1 MQKTADEVTVKQVH
15 IKDDFWSEIQNR
27 IINVVIPFQEHV
39 LNDEVEGVAKS
50 HAIENFRIAAGLS
63 TGEFYGMVFQDSD
76 VAKWLEGAAYILNF
90 KDDETVTAIIEN
102 AIDCIIENSD
112 ENGYFNSHFLV
123 TEQNNRFRNRSCHEL
138 YCAGHLIEAAVA
150 YYEITGTERFL
161 KAMCK
166 FADYIERVFRIEK
179 SAAFT
184 TPGHPELELAL
195 MRLYKATGEKRYADL
210 AKYFIDEHGKHSEE
224 KNYIACFNEYYNQDD
239 VPIKDR
245 ETAEGHCVRA
255 LYLMCG
261 AADVAQEY
269 GDKELRSACE
279 RFFDNIVHKRM
290 YITGGVGSS
299 YIGEAFTVDY
309 DLPNK
314 TAYAE
319 TCAAIALAMFSSRML
334 KFGADS
340 KYADIVE
347 RTIYN
352 GVMSGV
358 SLDGKSFFYEN
369 PLEIDPDFNNINTS
383 TKQKEHFPIT
393 QRLEVFGCS
402 CCPPNILRFVASVA
416 GFLYGF
422 DEDTVYVHQYMDSKA
437 QTDSIRIT
445 QKTEYPKNGR
455 ITIKC
460 DSDKKYIALRI
471 PAWCKNFHINRN
483 FAMKN
488 GYAYIAVDGC
498 GEIELELDMPVS
510 FIAANRRVHEDAGRI
525 AIMRGPVVYCI
536 EGVDNGEDLKSILL
550 DASARFEVQDGEFLL
565 PTLRTKA
572 YRPNETESLYQEVND
587 DYEEIPLTLIP
598 YYAFANRGETEM
610 QVWLLRKQ

>member
-1 MQKTADEVTVKQVH
+1 
-15 IKDDFWSEIQNR
+15 
-27 IINVVIPFQEHV
+27 
-39 LNDEVEGVAKS
+39 
-50 HAIENFRIAAGLS
+50 
-63 TGEFYGMVFQDSD
+63 
-76 VAKWLEGAAYILNF
+76 
-90 KDDETVTAIIEN
+90 
-102 AIDCIIENSD
+102 
-112 ENGYFNSHFLV
+112 
-123 TEQNNRFRNRSCHEL
+123 
-138 YCAGHLIEAAVA
+138 
-150 YYEITGTERFL
+150 
-161 KAMCK
+161 
-166 FADYIERVFRIEK
+166 
-179 SAAFT
+179 
-184 TPGHPELELAL
+184 
-195 MRLYKATGEKRYADL
+195 MRRYKATGEKRYADL

-550 DASARFEVQDGEFLL
+550 DTSARFEVQDGEFLL

-572 YRPNETESLYQEVND
+572 YRPKETESLYQEVND

>member
-1 MQKTADEVTVKQVH
+1 M
-15 IKDDFWSEIQNR
+15 
-27 IINVVIPFQEHV
+27 
-39 LNDEVEGVAKS
+39 
-50 HAIENFRIAAGLS
+50 
-63 TGEFYGMVFQDSD
+63 
-76 VAKWLEGAAYILNF
+76 WLEGAAYILNF

-138 YCAGHLIEAAVA
+138 YCAGHLIEASVA
-150 YYEITGTERFL
+150 YYEITGKDRFL

-299 YIGEAFTVDY
+299 
-309 DLPNK
+309 
-314 TAYAE
+314 
-319 TCAAIALAMFSSRML
+319 
-334 KFGADS
+334 
-340 KYADIVE
+340 
-347 RTIYN
+347 
-352 GVMSGV
+352 
-358 SLDGKSFFYEN
+358 
-369 PLEIDPDFNNINTS
+369 
-383 TKQKEHFPIT
+383 
-393 QRLEVFGCS
+393 
-402 CCPPNILRFVASVA
+402 
-416 GFLYGF
+416 
-422 DEDTVYVHQYMDSKA
+422 
-437 QTDSIRIT
+437 
-445 QKTEYPKNGR
+445 
-455 ITIKC
+455 
-460 DSDKKYIALRI
+460 
-471 PAWCKNFHINRN
+471 
-483 FAMKN
+483 
-488 GYAYIAVDGC
+488 
-498 GEIELELDMPVS
+498 
-510 FIAANRRVHEDAGRI
+510 
-525 AIMRGPVVYCI
+525 
-536 EGVDNGEDLKSILL
+536 
-550 DASARFEVQDGEFLL
+550 
-565 PTLRTKA
+565 
-572 YRPNETESLYQEVND
+572 
-587 DYEEIPLTLIP
+587 
-598 YYAFANRGETEM
+598 
-610 QVWLLRKQ
+610 